1 MKKTAGTSPRGLCE
15 DERCERGDVAAVA
28 RTMAQLDDAKYA
40 KSLLKK
46 LRQIEELKALRRLD
60 AAQRQKLRGEAAL
73 RAKLAELGVDVPP
86 PSTPALSPRELRDR
100 IGAATSAAEVLD
112 GMLRTIV
119 AVLVLDGVHAI
130 DLGWSPVPYPPT
142 DVADAPGAP
151 SNQSSRPNADS

>member
-60 AAQRQKLRGEAAL
+60 AAQRQKLQGESAL
-73 RAKLAELGVDVPP
+73 RAKLAELGVDAPP
-86 PSTPALSPRELRDR
+86 PSSRGKCREVGVWRGGWR
-100 IGAATSAAEVLD
+100 QVTSAKPAAL
-112 GMLRTIV
+112 L
-119 AVLVLDGVHAI
+119 
-130 DLGWSPVPYPPT
+130 
-142 DVADAPGAP
+142 
-151 SNQSSRPNADS
+151 